1 MIHISYSNNTTWEF
15 PTVSQSIDITL
26 AMLIEGKKIVRIR
39 SNNASNLNH
48 LQDYFAGINK
58 SINLKGE

>member
-1 MIHISYSNNTTWEF
+1 MIHITYSNNTTWEF
-15 PTVSQSIDITL
+15 PTVSQSVDYSL
-26 AMLIEGKKIVRIR
+26 AMLIEGLKIVRIR
-39 SNNASNLNH
+39 SNDASALNH